1 MFQDK
6 MTDRQRC
13 LTYNDYLI
21 QEKEG
26 IGLLQERKIFPGYM
40 KDVHLPKEACEQEI
54 EAYRIC
60 KCGKVDQD
68 AFLNSYEEY
77 VKKGWLN
84 QLDLDDPKSYS

>member
-1 MFQDK
+1 MGVYWVAGVFQDK

-68 AFLNSYEEY
+68 AFLNSYEELY
-77 VKKGWLN
+77 NLI
-84 QLDLDDPKSYS
+84 